1 VDLNLTAEERS
12 FRDELRG
19 WLSVNVPKDWDDWRE
34 KPMEESFPYLRAWQ
48 KKLQGGQWAAV
59 SWPKEY
65 GGRSATLMQ
74 QVIFWE
80 EMARV
85 EAPPM
90 ANSLGLGLIGPTIIA
105 CGTEAQ
111 KKRYIP
117 KILSAE
123 EIWCQGF
130 SEPNAGSDLA
140 GLQTEA
146 RLDGDHYI
154 VNGQKVWT
162 SYGWVGN
169 WCELVVRT
177 DSSAAK
183 HKGLT
188 VLLVDMKSPG
198 VEVRPLR
205 QMTGES
211 EFNELFF
218 HEVRVPAANVLGK
231 VNDGWNVAVSTL
243 MYERGS
249 YGARL
254 HLTFKRYINRLIEL
268 SRNVQRNGRPAAE
281 DPVIRQKL
289 AQCSA
294 EIDIMR
300 FNQMRAFSRI
310 TTTGVPG
317 PEGSIQK
324 IFWSEL
330 NQRLQQV
337 AQEMLGCYGQLL
349 GGDSHAIDNGL
360 WSYGYLRTRGNT
372 IEAGTSEVQRN
383 IIGRKFF
390 AGECPSAEVRRL
402 METDTAFDAGLWAKL
417 TDQGYTGII
426 FPEEY
431 GGVGLG
437 KVELILL
444 MEEAGRALLPG
455 PLFSTVVLAG
465 SVVDVVASA
474 EQKKKYLAPIC

>member
-1 VDLNLTAEERS
+1 MDLNLTPEETK
-12 FRDELRG
+12 FRDELRT
-19 WLSVNVPKDWDDWRE
+19 WLEANVPKDWGEWRE
-34 KPMEESFPYLRAWQ
+34 KPLEESFPYLRAWQ
-48 KKLQGGQWAAV
+48 RKLYEGGWAAV

-65 GGRSATLMQ
+65 GGRGATLMEQ
-74 QVIFWE
+74 SLFWE

-105 CGTEAQ
+105 YGTDEQ
-111 KKRYIP
+111 KKRFIP

-140 GLQTEA
+140 ALQTEA

-162 SYGWVGN
+162 SYGWIGN

-177 DSSAAK
+177 DSNVPK
-183 HKGLT
+183 HKGLS
-188 VLLVDMKSPG
+188 VLLIDMKSPG
-198 VEVRPLR
+198 VEVRPLK

-211 EFNELFF
+211 EFNEIFF
-218 HEVRVPAANVLGK
+218 RDVRVPVANLLGK

-254 HLTFKRYINRLIEL
+254 HLIFKRAITRLIEL
-268 SRNVQRNGRPAAE
+268 SRKFQKDGHPAAQ
-281 DPVIRQKL
+281 DPITRQKL
-289 AQCSA
+289 AQCYA
-294 EIDIMR
+294 EIEIMR
-300 FNQMRAFSRI
+300 WNQLRAFSRV
-310 TTTGVPG
+310 TATGVPG

-330 NQRLQQV
+330 NQRLQQI
-337 AQEMLGCYGQLL
+337 AQEVFGPYGQLL
-349 GGDSHAIDNGL
+349 AGDKDAVDNGI

-372 IEAGTSEVQRN
+372 IEAGTSEVLRN
-383 IIGRKFF
+383 II
-390 AGECPSAEVRRL
+390 AERIL
-402 METDTAFDAGLWAKL
+402 GL
-417 TDQGYTGII
+417 
-426 FPEEY
+426 P
-431 GGVGLG
+431 
-437 KVELILL
+437 
-444 MEEAGRALLPG
+444 R
-455 PLFSTVVLAG
+455 SR
-465 SVVDVVASA
+465 
-474 EQKKKYLAPIC
+474 

>member
-1 VDLNLTAEERS
+1 MDLNLTPEETK
-12 FRDELRG
+12 FRDELRS
-19 WLSVNVPKDWDDWRE
+19 WLEANVPKDWGEWRE
-34 KPMEESFPYLRAWQ
+34 KPLEESFPYLRAWQ
-48 KKLQGGQWAAV
+48 RKLYEGGWAAV

-65 GGRSATLMQ
+65 GGRGATLMEQ
-74 QVIFWE
+74 SLFWE

-105 CGTEAQ
+105 YGTDEQ
-111 KKRYIP
+111 KKRFIP

-140 GLQTEA
+140 ALQTEA
-146 RLDGDHYI
+146 RLDGDHYV

-162 SYGWVGN
+162 SYGWIGN

-177 DSSAAK
+177 DSNVPK
-183 HKGLT
+183 HKGLS
-188 VLLVDMKSPG
+188 VLLIDMKSPG

-211 EFNELFF
+211 EFNEIFF
-218 HEVRVPAANVLGK
+218 RDVRVPVANLLGK

-254 HLTFKRYINRLIEL
+254 HLIFKRAITRLIEL
-268 SRNVQRNGRPAAE
+268 SHKFQKDGHPAAQ
-281 DPVIRQKL
+281 DPITRQKL
-289 AQCSA
+289 AQCYA
-294 EIDIMR
+294 EIEIMR
-300 FNQMRAFSRI
+300 WNQLRAFSRV
-310 TTTGVPG
+310 TATGVPG

-330 NQRLQQV
+330 NQRLQQI
-337 AQEMLGCYGQLL
+337 AQEMFGAYGQLL
-349 GGDSHAIDNGL
+349 AGDKDAVDNGI

-383 IIGRKFF
+383 IIGHF
-390 AGECPSAEVRRL
+390 VL
-402 METDTAFDAGLWAKL
+402 GLPRS
-417 TDQGYTGII
+417 Y
-426 FPEEY
+426 
-431 GGVGLG
+431 
-437 KVELILL
+437 
-444 MEEAGRALLPG
+444 
-455 PLFSTVVLAG
+455 
-465 SVVDVVASA
+465 
-474 EQKKKYLAPIC
+474 

>member
-1 VDLNLTAEERS
+1 MDLNLSPEELQ
-12 FRDELRG
+12 FRDELRE
-19 WLSVNVPKDWDDWRE
+19 WLRSNMPRDWSEWRE
-34 KPMEESFPYLRAWQ
+34 KPIEESFPYLRAWQ
-48 KKLQGGQWAAV
+48 RKLHEGRWAAV

-65 GGRSATLMQ
+65 GGRSATLAQ
-74 QVIFWE
+74 QAIFWE

-90 ANSLGLGLIGPTIIA
+90 ANALGLGLIGPTIIGY
-105 CGTEAQ
+105 GTDEQ
-111 KKRYIP
+111 KKRFIP

-140 GLQTEA
+140 SLQTEA
-146 RLDGDHYI
+146 RLDGGHYI

-177 DSSAAK
+177 DPDAPK

-188 VLLVDMKSPG
+188 VLLIDMKSPG

-211 EFNELFF
+211 EFNEMFF
-218 HEVRVPAANVLGK
+218 RDVRVPVKNILGK
-231 VNDGWNVAVSTL
+231 VHDGWNVAVSTL
-243 MYERGS
+243 MHERGA

-254 HLTFKRYINRLIEL
+254 HPLFKRNINRLIEL
-268 SRNVQRNGRPAAE
+268 SRKFQKNGHSAAQ
-281 DPVIRQKL
+281 DPLARQKL
-289 AQCSA
+289 AQCYA
-294 EIDIMR
+294 EIEIMR
-300 FNQMRAFSRI
+300 MNQLRAFSRI
-310 TTTGVPG
+310 SGTGAPG

-337 AQEMLGCYGQLL
+337 AQEIFGPYGQLL
-349 GGDSHAIDNGL
+349 GGDSQAVDKGI

-372 IEAGTSEVQRN
+372 IEAGTSEVQRS
-383 IIGRKFF
+383 IIGHF
-390 AGECPSAEVRRL
+390 VL
-402 METDTAFDAGLWAKL
+402 GLPKS
-417 TDQGYTGII
+417 Y
-426 FPEEY
+426 
-431 GGVGLG
+431 
-437 KVELILL
+437 
-444 MEEAGRALLPG
+444 
-455 PLFSTVVLAG
+455 
-465 SVVDVVASA
+465 
-474 EQKKKYLAPIC
+474 

>member
-1 VDLNLTAEERS
+1 MDLTLNGEEKE
-12 FRDELRG
+12 FRNELRA
-19 WLSVNVPKDWDDWRE
+19 WLEANAPNDWAEWRE
-34 KPMEESFPYLRAWQ
+34 KPLEESFPYLRAWQ
-48 KKLQGGQWAAV
+48 RKLDLGRWAAV

-74 QVIFWE
+74 QAIFWE

-85 EAPPM
+85 EAPSM
-90 ANSLGLGLIGPTIIA
+90 ANALGLGLIGPTIIA
-105 CGTEAQ
+105 YGTEAQ
-111 KKRYIP
+111 KKRFIP

-140 GLQTEA
+140 SLQTQA
-146 RLDGDHYI
+146 RLEGDNYI

-162 SYGWVGN
+162 SFAWVAD

-177 DSSAAK
+177 DPNVPK

-198 VEVRPLR
+198 IEVRPLR
-205 QMTGES
+205 QITGES

-218 HEVRVPAANVLGK
+218 RDVRVPVENVLGQ

-243 MYERGS
+243 MFERGS

-254 HLTFKRYINRLIEL
+254 HLVFKRNIDRLIEI
-268 SRNVQRNGRPAAE
+268 SRTRQTNHQPAAK
-281 DPVIRQKL
+281 DPLMRQKL
-289 AQCSA
+289 AQCYA
-294 EIDIMR
+294 EIEVMR
-300 FNQMRAFSRI
+300 LNQLRAFSRV
-310 TTTGVPG
+310 TATGVPG

-330 NQRLQQV
+330 NQSLQQI
-337 AQEMLGCYGQLL
+337 AQELLGPYGQL
-349 GGDSHAIDNGL
+349 GHGDSRAIDNGI

-383 IIGRKFF
+383 IIGHF
-390 AGECPSAEVRRL
+390 VL
-402 METDTAFDAGLWAKL
+402 GLPRS
-417 TDQGYTGII
+417 Y
-426 FPEEY
+426 
-431 GGVGLG
+431 
-437 KVELILL
+437 
-444 MEEAGRALLPG
+444 
-455 PLFSTVVLAG
+455 
-465 SVVDVVASA
+465 
-474 EQKKKYLAPIC
+474 